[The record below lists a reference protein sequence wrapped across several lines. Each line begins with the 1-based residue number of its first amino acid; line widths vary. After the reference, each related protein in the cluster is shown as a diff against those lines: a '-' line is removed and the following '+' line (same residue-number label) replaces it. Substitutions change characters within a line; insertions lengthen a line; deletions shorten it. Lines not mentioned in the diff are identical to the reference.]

1 LAERPVTGSSRIW
14 LRRVAAAGVVLAFA
28 VVVLGAFT
36 RLMDAGLGCPDW
48 PGCYGYLSVPGAAAN
63 VETAEARFPHA
74 PFEAHKAW
82 PEMVHRYFAG
92 TLGLLILAVAA
103 LAIRGRAEGLPL
115 RLPIALVLLV
125 ILQAA
130 FGMWTVTLKLWP
142 QVVTTHL
149 LGGFATLSLLWLL
162 YLRVTPTTSI
172 ASALRPHAVVALVA
186 VILQVMLG
194 GWTTSNYAALACP
207 DFPTCHGAFWPEMD
221 AAAGFDVFQ
230 DIGPNYLG
238 GLLDN
243 TARVAIHMG
252 HRIGAVFV
260 LFAVGSLALRLL
272 ATRDARRLG
281 IALSA
286 VLIAQIALG
295 IANVEFTLPLPVATA
310 HNGTGALLLLGVI
323 TVNYR
328 SFRSEAPR

>member
-1 LAERPVTGSSRIW
+1 MVRAATIG
-14 LRRVAAAGVVLAFA
+14 VALAFI
-28 VVVLGAFT
+28 VVVLGAYT

-92 TLGLLILAVAA
+92 SLGLLIFGIAG
-103 LAIRGRAEGLPL
+103 LAIRDRTASPL
-115 RLPIALVLLV
+115 KLALVLAGLV
-125 ILQAA
+125 VLQAA

-149 LGGFATLSLLWLL
+149 LGAFATLSLLWLL
-162 YLRVTPTTSI
+162 LLRLDPPPALLRS
-172 ASALRPHAVVALVA
+172 LRPHAAIGLA
-186 VILQVMLG
+186 VLIAQVMLG

-207 DFPTCHGAFWPEMD
+207 DFPTCQGHWWPPMD
-221 AAAGFDVFQ
+221 AADGFDVFQ

-243 TARVAIHMG
+243 SARVAIHMG
-252 HRIGAVFV
+252 H
-260 LFAVGSLALRLL
+260 
-272 ATRDARRLG
+272 
-281 IALSA
+281 
-286 VLIAQIALG
+286 
-295 IANVEFTLPLPVATA
+295 
-310 HNGTGALLLLGVI
+310 
-323 TVNYR
+323 
-328 SFRSEAPR
+328 

>member
-1 LAERPVTGSSRIW
+1 M
-14 LRRVAAAGVVLAFA
+14 
-28 VVVLGAFT
+28 VVLGAYT
-36 RLMDAGLGCPDW
+36 RLVDAGLGCPDW

-82 PEMVHRYFAG
+82 PEMAHRYFAG
-92 TLGLLILAVAA
+92 TLGLLILAVSA
-103 LAIRGRAEGLPL
+103 LAIRGRKENLPL
-115 RLPIALVLLV
+115 RLPLALLVLV

-149 LGGFATLSLLWLL
+149 LGGFATLGLLWLL
-162 YLRVTPTTSI
+162 LLRTGN
-172 ASALRPHAVVALVA
+172 ASAIPAALRPHAVFALIA
-186 VILQVMLG
+186 VVLQVMLG

-207 DFPTCHGAFWPEMD
+207 DFPTCHGVWWPPMD

-243 TARVAIHMG
+243 SARVAIHMG
-252 HRIGAVFV
+252 HRVGAMLVV
-260 LFAVGSLALRLL
+260 IVVGSLAIRLL
-272 ATRDARRLG
+272 ALPEARRLG
-281 IALSA
+281 IALSTL
-286 VLIAQIALG
+286 LIAQVALG
-295 IANVEFTLPLPVATA
+295 VANVVLTLPLPVATA

-328 SFRSEAPR
+328 SFRSGAPR